1 MIAIT
6 GATGQLGR
14 LVIADLLAAGTPA
27 ASIVAVVRSAAKAED
42 LAAQGIGV
50 RVADY
55 GRRDALTGAL
65 TGVEKLLLISASE
78 PGVRVP
84 QHRNVV
90 EAAVTAGVG
99 HIAYTSVLR
108 ADTTELNLAP
118 EHKATEELIVASGL
132 SYTFLRNGWYLENY
146 TNDLAATIARGAI
159 AGVAGDGRI
168 SAATRADYAAA
179 AAAVLLGTGFEGR
192 TFELAGD
199 TSFTL
204 AEQAAAISAGA
215 GTPVVYHQLTVP
227 AYTEVLTGAG
237 LPAATA
243 AFVVG
248 IDEAIARG
256 DLEDNSH
263 QLSQLIGRPTTDPA
277 EFFRE
282 AAGAVSPAAV

>member
-14 LVIADLLAAGTPA
+14 LVITDLLTAGTPA

-42 LAAQGIGV
+42 LAAQGIQV

-55 GRRDALTGAL
+55 GQRDALTAAL
-65 TGVEKLLLISASE
+65 SGVEKLLLISASE

-84 QHRNVV
+84 QHQNVI
-90 EAAVTAGVG
+90 EAALAAGVKS
-99 HIAYTSVLR
+99 IAYTSVLR

-118 EHKATEELIVASGL
+118 EHKATEELIIASGL
-132 SYTFLRNGWYLENY
+132 PYTFLRNGWYLENY
-146 TNDLAATIARGAI
+146 TGDLAATIARGAI
-159 AGVAGDGRI
+159 AGVAGDGRV

-179 AAAVLLGTGFEGR
+179 AAAVLLGTGFDNQI
-192 TFELAGD
+192 FELAGD

-204 AEQAAAISAGA
+204 AEQAAAFSAGA
-215 GTPVVYHQLTVP
+215 GTPVEYRQLTTP
-227 AYTEVLTGAG
+227 AYIEVLAGAG
-237 LPAATA
+237 LPAGTA
-243 AFVVG
+243 EFVAG

-263 QLSQLIGRPTTDPA
+263 QLSKLIGHPTANPIA
-277 EFFRE
+277 FFK
-282 AAGAVSPAAV
+282 AAAAAATA